1 MAERRKTLLRA
12 GSALA
17 IAAGAAGLLLVS
29 AGAAGASGSG
39 SPPVAQVPTSCS
51 TSSTVTL
58 PANNTPQTVSLGETC
73 AFTPNSTTTVTFGG
87 QVLASPTANS
97 SGLITLSISAED
109 PSISVNGSAYQPAV
123 FGTNTITATGTNAS
137 GATNTATFLVD
148 LVAPAGPSSSSST
161 GSGSGGLAFTGAD
174 LAALIGA
181 ALVLILLGVG
191 VVTVT
196 RRRAN
201 RTSEG

>member
-1 MAERRKTLLRA
+1 MAERRKTILRA

-17 IAAGAAGLLLVS
+17 IAAGAAGLLLVPAGM
-29 AGAAGASGSG
+29 AGATGSG

-58 PANNTPQTVSLGETC
+58 SADNTPSTVSLGETC
-73 AFTPNSTTTVTFGG
+73 AFTPNSGTTVTFGG
-87 QVLASPTANS
+87 QVLASPTADSN
-97 SGLITLSISAED
+97 GLITLSISAED

-148 LVAPAGPSSSSST
+148 LVAPASPASSSSSG
-161 GSGSGGLAFTGAD
+161 GSGLAFTGAD